1 MMVEIQETKTSRN
14 KLHSQSTNNLSKT
27 FKCLIIVSY
36 NKFLRKTQAKKNLH
50 IAVRISRQL
59 KVWFDQKYRIS
70 IGSNNR
76 LKQVKKRLI

>member
-1 MMVEIQETKTSRN
+1 MVEIQETKTSRN
-14 KLHSQSTNNLSKT
+14 KLRSQSTNNLSKT

-36 NKFLRKTQAKKNLH
+36 NNFLRKTQAKKNLH
-50 IAVRISRQL
+50 IAVRISHQL

-76 LKQVKKRLI
+76 LKQVNKRLI